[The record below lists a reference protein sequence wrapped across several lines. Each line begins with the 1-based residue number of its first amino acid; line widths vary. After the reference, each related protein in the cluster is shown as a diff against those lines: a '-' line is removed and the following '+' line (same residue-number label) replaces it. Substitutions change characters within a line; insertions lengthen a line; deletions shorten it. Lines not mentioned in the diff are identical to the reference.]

1 MMIMEICNFFIWIS
15 VFIFGRYF
23 FWLAYRELYCVG
35 NMLLLMSL
43 FFDIT
48 NFKRFFFR
56 PRQNNNLVNTA
67 SSFWWIH
74 CNPTFRHCWHR
85 LRPKIPKTPLQ
96 TIFHPR
102 WWWQISVLWLRCIH
116 YDFCRRF
123 WKLLSGPFLNK
134 F

>member
-1 MMIMEICNFFIWIS
+1 MMIQEICNFFIWIS
-15 VFIFGRYF
+15 VFIFGRF
-23 FWLAYRELYCVG
+23 
-35 NMLLLMSL
+35 
-43 FFDIT
+43 FFDWHIESCIVLVICYYWWAYSLISQT
-48 NFKRFFFR
+48 LKGFFFR

-96 TIFHPR
+96 TISHPR
-102 WWWQISVLWLRCIH
+102 WWWRISVLWLRCIH